1 MFQRTFFSPAHVWM
15 LPECTKLHF
24 GRILYGHNLINTLL
38 YNYKAPCIIHKC
50 KKWIFDAK
58 FMERILNL
66 TGQRIVKMQPDKKLS
81 KCSIVK
87 RVFVII
93 VDLIIY
99 VGTQSRKTKA
109 FAYLLKGLVCST
121 VQWIRFHLYQG
132 FIKQSLI
139 QFTCNKQPHY
149 RQQKSKHLHG
159 CFGLDIFVITKISTP
174 PC

>member
-1 MFQRTFFSPAHVWM
+1 M

-38 YNYKAPCIIHKC
+38 YNYKAPCIILKC

-132 FIKQSLI
+132 FIKQILDVIASF
-139 QFTCNKQPHY
+139 QAAETKTFTF
-149 RQQKSKHLHG
+149 HG
-159 CFGLDIFVITKISTP
+159 KVILVLCKVSWADSCVIVVITQG
-174 PC
+174 

>member
-1 MFQRTFFSPAHVWM
+1 MCGCYQSAQRCILA
-15 LPECTKLHF
+15 
-24 GRILYGHNLINTLL
+24 RILHGHNLINTLL
-38 YNYKAPCIIHKC
+38 YNYKTPHKTNIRMYFWCKIHENKSDP
-50 KKWIFDAK
+50 KI
-58 FMERILNL
+58 E
-66 TGQRIVKMQPDKKLS
+66 PDKKLS

-132 FIKQSLI
+132 FIKQILDVI
-139 QFTCNKQPHY
+139 ALFQAAETETFT
-149 RQQKSKHLHG
+149 LHG
-159 CFGLDIFVITKISTP
+159 KVVLVLNKVAWADPWVVIVIFW
-174 PC
+174 

>member
-1 MFQRTFFSPAHVWM
+1 
-15 LPECTKLHF
+15 
-24 GRILYGHNLINTLL
+24 
-38 YNYKAPCIIHKC
+38 
-50 KKWIFDAK
+50 
-58 FMERILNL
+58 MEMILNL
-66 TGQRIVKMQPDKKLS
+66 MPKLSPEKIMS

-132 FIKQSLI
+132 FIKQIFDLI
-139 QFTCNKQPHY
+139 ASFQAAETETFT
-149 RQQKSKHLHG
+149 LHG
-159 CFGLDIFVITKISTP
+159 KFILVLCKVT
-174 PC
+174 